1 LVANRSQDHL
11 GFRVAYDGE
20 FFSGFQSQKNHRS
33 VQAELESAL
42 RTVLNFQGRIHYSS
56 RTDAG
61 VHALDQLIVLP
72 HFFSGWQLLPES
84 KQKRLRIS
92 LNAILNGQA
101 SVWQALRM
109 KSDFNIK
116 AHIKW
121 KEYQYFVIEGRS
133 IVPHWQ
139 KNFWSIR
146 STMDLGLIRKNLK
159 LLEGE
164 QDFRSFSNRQRTIR
178 EMSSTVRH
186 MMKSDLEILEH
197 PFGSD
202 HRILK
207 FTFRANG
214 FLYHMIR
221 NIMGTLVE
229 IGLGK
234 RGSLRSLLIHRET
247 IPTAVLAPPHALTL
261 TKTFIEKK
269 WYEVIDGF

>member
-1 LVANRSQDHL
+1 MVADHSQDHL

-33 VQAELESAL
+33 VQVEVEAAL
-42 RTVLNFQGRIHYSS
+42 RTVLDFEGRIHYSS

-61 VHALDQLIVLP
+61 VHALDQLVVLP
-72 HFFSGWQLLPES
+72 HSYSAWHLLAAA

-92 LNAILNGQA
+92 LNAILNGQS
-101 SVWQALRM
+101 SVWQALRI

-146 STMDLGLIRKNLK
+146 STMDTSLIRKNLK

-164 QDFRSFSNRQRTIR
+164 HDFRSFSNRQRAIKKV
-178 EMSSTVRH
+178 SSTIRH
-186 MMKSDLEILEH
+186 MMKADLEILEH
-197 PFGSD
+197 PFGTD

-234 RGSLRSLLIHRET
+234 RDSLESLLIHQET